1 MGTEAQERKIIEIG
15 VNKMDKKNILT
26 YEGLKKLEDE
36 LQDLK
41 VVKRKEVAQKI
52 KEAREQGDLSENA
65 EYDAAKDEQRDIEA
79 RIEEIEKILKNAEVV
94 VEEEVD
100 LEKISIGCKVKTLD
114 CEFDE
119 ELEYKIVGS
128 TEANSLKGKISN
140 ESPVGRA
147 LLGKK
152 VGDVVTVETQAGEL
166 SYKVLEIQ
174 RSTVDYDQSGEPDE
188 QREDYKWQS
197 RTITDSS
204 RI

>member
-1 MGTEAQERKIIEIG
+1 MPMCNRKGFTIMEA
-15 VNKMDKKNILT
+15 KKNLMT

-36 LQDLK
+36 LEDLK
-41 VVKRKEVAQKI
+41 VNQRKAVAAKI

-94 VEEEVD
+94 DEDEVD
-100 LEKISIGCKVKTLD
+100 LEKINIGCRVRI
-114 CEFDE
+114 FDVSYNE

-147 LLGKK
+147 LIGAK
-152 VGDVVTVETQAGEL
+152 VGDVVDVETPGGMAQ
-166 SYKVLEIQ
+166 YKVLEIQ
-174 RSTVDYDQSGEPDE
+174 RSQV
-188 QREDYKWQS
+188 K
-197 RTITDSS
+197 
-204 RI
+204 